1 MNMRAAVTKGPTRA
15 SVGATGATMFS
26 MHGTPLLSEG
36 ASFDGLAAAENLWLS
51 LKVYSSGGENA
62 FHAHTVEDHA
72 FVVMQGR
79 GTFHFPDG
87 ATQTVTQ
94 FEGILIPKGIHYR
107 FEADEA
113 ENLVL
118 LRVGGAQR
126 KTQGVPVLSKS
137 CQPAELK
144 GTTRDFDGSEKDGA
158 AAKTGTPS
166 KPIVPIPGR
175 FFPEG

>member
-1 MNMRAAVTKGPTRA
+1 MNMMAPIRRGPTNEPI
-15 SVGATGATMFS
+15 GDTGATSFS
-26 MHGTPLLSEG
+26 MLGTSLLSDG

-62 FHAHTVEDHA
+62 FHRHSVEDHA

-87 ATQTVTQ
+87 TKKIVERFQGVM
-94 FEGILIPKGIHYR
+94 LPKGVAYR
-107 FEADEA
+107 FEADPA

-126 KTQGVPVLSKS
+126 KTEGVGDLDKGHGA
-137 CQPAELK
+137 PAELR
-144 GTTRDFDGSEKDGA
+144 GTTFDLDGSLKDGRSP
-158 AAKTGTPS
+158 KTGTPS
-166 KPIVPIPGR
+166 RPIVPIPGKY
-175 FFPEG
+175 FG